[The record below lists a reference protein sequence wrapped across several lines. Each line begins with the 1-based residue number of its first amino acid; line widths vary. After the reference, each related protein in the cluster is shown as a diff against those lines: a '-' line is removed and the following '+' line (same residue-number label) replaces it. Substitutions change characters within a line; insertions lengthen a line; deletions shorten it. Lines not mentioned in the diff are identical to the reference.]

1 MPVACSIFGPTL
13 TKVWVNMCAI
23 VLHLVLVHV
32 SGEASVHCSN
42 QTQRLAEHQDMME
55 TQDAISTILYE
66 WKFPTAAFG
75 KLRRRPSQLFFHK
88 LQYLHWAGK
97 QVYSFQSLPNRY
109 DFFLAISETPLH
121 IFFCQAL
128 RPSWFVLQVKLHS
141 RIENLPLN
149 QKVSIFTT

>member
-1 MPVACSIFGPTL
+1 
-13 TKVWVNMCAI
+13 MCAI

-75 KLRRRPSQLFFHK
+75 KLRRRPSQLFLHK
-88 LQYLHWAGK
+88 LQYLH
-97 QVYSFQSLPNRY
+97 
-109 DFFLAISETPLH
+109 
-121 IFFCQAL
+121 
-128 RPSWFVLQVKLHS
+128 
-141 RIENLPLN
+141 
-149 QKVSIFTT
+149 